1 MVKQLNHVTQ
11 AQAEKMLFVP
21 EPHVDIYEWQEDV
34 LRIQQVT
41 DIKKFHARK
50 RRFLDSPAGKT
61 FLQYKRKKIATL
73 QGLDIWL
80 VDGDALRSGQKAG
93 DVDFTM
99 GGHAYRYLYVPVHEI
114 WIDDA
119 IAKKP
124 RDLWP
129 TIWHEYAERTM
140 MRNGMNYVDAHT
152 FFGSRIEIIQREGSY
167 FLLPV
172 GTHRQNHPYT
182 CGPAAAKIVMDYLRY
197 PVSESYLA
205 RLCKASARK
214 GVNPEDIVVTA
225 RRMGFFA
232 QEKRH
237 MSANAVKRFV
247 RKGIPVIVNYQ
258 YTPEYG
264 EGHYAVIIGFSK
276 THFILSD
283 PASDHGYEQVAIKE
297 FMKQWYELEDV
308 TVRQGIMISNCKF

>member
-1 MVKQLNHVTQ
+1 
-11 AQAEKMLFVP
+11 MLFVP
-21 EPHVDIYEWQEDV
+21 EQHVDIYEWQEDV

-41 DIKKFHARK
+41 NIKKFHARK
-50 RRFLDSPAGKT
+50 KRFLGSPAGKT
-61 FLQYKRKKIATL
+61 FLQYKRRKIATI
-73 QGLDIWL
+73 QGLEIWL

-99 GGHAYRYLYVPVHEI
+99 GGHAYRYLYVPVDEI

-119 IAKKP
+119 IARKP

-140 MRNGMNYVDAHT
+140 MRNGMGYVSAHT

-197 PVSESYLA
+197 PVSESHLA
-205 RLCKASARK
+205 RLCKATPRK
-214 GVNPEDIVVTA
+214 GTNPEDMVAAA

-232 QEKRH
+232 QEKRR
-237 MSANAVKRFV
+237 MSVYSVKRLV

-258 YTPEYG
+258 DTPEYG
-264 EGHYAVIIGFSK
+264 EGHYAVIIGFSR
-276 THFILSD
+276 THFVLSD
-283 PASDHGYEQVAIKE
+283 PASNVGFEEIIIKD
-297 FMKQWYELEDV
+297 FMKQWYELEDK
-308 TVRQGIMISNCKF
+308 TVRQGILISNCRF